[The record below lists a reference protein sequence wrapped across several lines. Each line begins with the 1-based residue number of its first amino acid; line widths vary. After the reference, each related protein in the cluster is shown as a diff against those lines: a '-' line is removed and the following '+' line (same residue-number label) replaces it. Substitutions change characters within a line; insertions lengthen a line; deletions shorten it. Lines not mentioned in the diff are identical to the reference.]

1 MHRQIGAWIAI
12 PAILLLCQSAAH
24 AQSVNQI
31 SLQEAGPPARTTSID
46 LATGKVVVSSN
57 GVDRSSQLD
66 PTLLKSLQD
75 GVVKDRLPQLLGL
88 PTTDKNPGGA
98 SARRIGPASGSADRI
113 TFSGTDHR
121 GAANSISYDVASG
134 ASFGGLR
141 GIDSRIE
148 DVFRQAKSLAKS
160 VASAP
165 APMGKVDALFS
176 WKGLSARSNDRE
188 VSVDLDSGAITVTGK
203 DGAQVTGKA
212 TADQLAQLRS
222 YLGSVDSKSLPDKV
236 TGDGRGPEF
245 VATLPGGKT
254 ISGSTFAFD
263 GSNENLRKAVQLVR
277 SLGQGTAFANDMSY
291 GGRKAPSA
299 DEEAKAADETKTAE
313 TAANPPEV
321 AKAPVEVAKTPVDV
335 TKAPAETGL
344 WGKLHSL
351 VDDFKAESARL
362 DQVGRDLY
370 VNDVKPFFAKTRTM
384 LSGMGD
390 WVKTTWD
397 SLFDRSARAD
407 VAKDATVDERGFTRT
422 GGMMDALNGRIRGEV
437 ERAEGKGGDEAP

>member
-12 PAILLLCQSAAH
+12 PAILVLCQSAAS

-31 SLQEAGPPARTTSID
+31 TLQEAGPPARTTSID
-46 LATGKVVVSSN
+46 LTSGKVVVSSN
-57 GVDRSSQLD
+57 GADRSSQLD

-98 SARRIGPASGSADRI
+98 SARRIGAASGSADRI
-113 TFSGTDHR
+113 TISGTDHR
-121 GAANSISYDVASG
+121 GQANSISYDVASG

-148 DVFRQAKSLAKS
+148 DVFNQAKSLAKS

-165 APMGKVDALFS
+165 APLGKVDALFS
-176 WKGLSARSNDRE
+176 WKGLSAKSNDRE

-203 DGAQVTGKA
+203 DGAQAMGKA
-212 TADQLAQLRS
+212 TADQLSQLRS
-222 YLGSVDSKSLPDKV
+222 YLGSVDTKNLADKV

-263 GSNENLRKAVQLVR
+263 GSNESLRKAVQLVR
-277 SLGQGTAFANDMSY
+277 SLGQGVAFENDMSY
-291 GGRKAPSA
+291 GGRKAPKTA
-299 DEEAKAADETKTAE
+299 EEAKANDETKTAE
-313 TAANPPEV
+313 TAAQPAEV
-321 AKAPVEVAKTPVDV
+321 AKAPVDV

-344 WGKLHSL
+344 WGKLSSL
-351 VDDFKAESARL
+351 VSDFKAESARL
-362 DQVGRDLY
+362 DQVGRDLFT
-370 VNDVKPFFAKTRTM
+370 NDVKPFVAKTRTL

-390 WVKTTWD
+390 WVKNAWD
-397 SLFDRSARAD
+397 SIFDRSAPAD
-407 VAKDATVDERGFTRT
+407 VAKDASTDARGFSRT
-422 GGMMDALNGRIRGEV
+422 AGMSDALNGRIQGEV